1 MKSIAVC
8 SSAVHFKEVV
18 EIGDRLRKLGFKV
31 LLPQT
36 ADIMR
41 KKGDYQ
47 VSHYKTWWSN
57 PGDYSKKADL
67 IRGHFRKITQADAI
81 LVVNLEKK
89 GMKGYIGGNTLME
102 MGLAFFLKKPIFI
115 YRPISE
121 ELVHKEEIYGL
132 LPIFI
137 NGDLEKIK
145 KYFH

>member
-1 MKSIAVC
+1 M
-8 SSAVHFKEVV
+8 
-18 EIGDRLRKLGFKV
+18 
-31 LLPQT
+31 
-36 ADIMR
+36 
-41 KKGDYQ
+41 
-47 VSHYKTWWSN
+47 
-57 PGDYSKKADL
+57 
-67 IRGHFRKITQADAI
+67 
-81 LVVNLEKK
+81 VVNLEKK

>member
-57 PGDYSKKADL
+57 PGDYSKKADPFAVISARL
-67 IRGHFRKITQADAI
+67 
-81 LVVNLEKK
+81 
-89 GMKGYIGGNTLME
+89 
-102 MGLAFFLKKPIFI
+102 LKRMQFW
-115 YRPISE
+115 
-121 ELVHKEEIYGL
+121 L
-132 LPIFI
+132 
-137 NGDLEKIK
+137 
-145 KYFH
+145 